1 MRLFLCLIGLLLA
14 VILSAAMSSTASE
27 LNALAATTAM
37 DLYKRN
43 EKTEKE
49 PRHYVVAT
57 KWFTLGWGIL
67 AILVASIAN
76 LFDNLI
82 QLVNIIGSIFYGNI
96 LGIFLLAFFM
106 KRVRGNA
113 VFLAA
118 IMTQAIIIGVW
129 FADVL
134 PYLWLNLL
142 GCVMVILLSLM
153 IESARR
159 LRAT

>member
-1 MRLFLCLIGLLLA
+1 
-14 VILSAAMSSTASE
+14 
-27 LNALAATTAM
+27 
-37 DLYKRN
+37 
-43 EKTEKE
+43 
-49 PRHYVVAT
+49 
-57 KWFTLGWGIL
+57 
-67 AILVASIAN
+67 
-76 LFDNLI
+76 
-82 QLVNIIGSIFYGNI
+82 
-96 LGIFLLAFFM
+96 M

-159 LRAT
+159 LGAT